1 MRQSSLF
8 VGILLAGM
16 PLANT
21 LPSIAREVRVY
32 SGRHYNTDRQVFKTF
47 SENTG
52 IKVRLIEATGI
63 TLIERLKR
71 EGKNSN
77 ADIILLVDSAR
88 INNAAKEGL
97 LAPIQSEQIKKMFR
111 QDIEIQIIDGL
122 GLHGVSEQ
130 SLSILSS
137 LIRTASKPMQT

>member
-1 MRQSSLF
+1 MGKSFLF
-8 VGILLAGM
+8 LAVLAFGM

-21 LPSIAREVRVY
+21 LPGFTQEVRVY
-32 SGRHYNTDRQVFKTF
+32 AGRHYNTDRQFFKTF

-88 INNAAKEGL
+88 INL
-97 LAPIQSEQIKKMFR
+97 
-111 QDIEIQIIDGL
+111 
-122 GLHGVSEQ
+122 
-130 SLSILSS
+130 S
-137 LIRTASKPMQT
+137 LIHI